1 MVGPE
6 HEVIAGRRPVEE
18 AFAARREAVRL
29 LVVPQRRDALQQM
42 VLHATALRIPIIEV
56 EGALIGQLAGFDG
69 HQGVALVVKRRP
81 EAAPEDLLAR
91 AVARGEAPFI
101 LALDGVEDPQNFGSL
116 IRSAEAVG
124 VHGLLIGSKGAAP
137 LSPAAIKASAGA
149 VEHLLVAR
157 VENLADELTALRL
170 RGIRVVGAEAEA
182 AQGYRESDLRGPLCI
197 VIGAEGRGLS
207 PAVRRRVDLFV
218 RIPMAGRVASLN
230 AAVAGM
236 AKEKFDRSKPHVNV
250 GTIGHIDHGKTTL
263 TAAITKTLAK
273 HNPKVTFRSF
283 DSIDNAPEEK
293 ARGITIAA
301 SHVEY
306 ETPNRHYAHVDC
318 PGHADYIKNM
328 ITGAAQ
334 MDGAILVV
342 AATDGPMPQTREHIL
357 LARQVG
363 VPYIV
368 VALNKVDMVDD
379 AGAARARRD
388 GSPRA
393 AQQLRLPRRRHP
405 GLQGS
410 ALGGLNGEPQWEK
423 AIDDLMEQPSTST
436 SRCPS
441 ARRTSRS

>member
-56 EGALIGQLAGFDG
+56 EGALIGQLSGFDG

-91 AVARGEAPFI
+91 AVARGEPPFL

-182 AQGYRESDLRGPLCI
+182 AQGYREADLRGPLCI

-218 RIPMAGRVASLN
+218 RIPMAGKVASLN
-230 AAVAGM
+230 AAVAGSILLFE
-236 AKEKFDRSKPHVNV
+236 ALGQRPFTAQAVPAPEAPLTASGDPVAPVSADAEAPAAPESDDLPHV
-250 GTIGHIDHGKTTL
+250 
-263 TAAITKTLAK
+263 
-273 HNPKVTFRSF
+273 
-283 DSIDNAPEEK
+283 
-293 ARGITIAA
+293 
-301 SHVEY
+301 
-306 ETPNRHYAHVDC
+306 
-318 PGHADYIKNM
+318 
-328 ITGAAQ
+328 
-334 MDGAILVV
+334 
-342 AATDGPMPQTREHIL
+342 
-357 LARQVG
+357 
-363 VPYIV
+363 
-368 VALNKVDMVDD
+368 
-379 AGAARARRD
+379 
-388 GSPRA
+388 
-393 AQQLRLPRRRHP
+393 
-405 GLQGS
+405 
-410 ALGGLNGEPQWEK
+410 GG
-423 AIDDLMEQPSTST
+423 
-436 SRCPS
+436 
-441 ARRTSRS
+441 

>member
-1 MVGPE
+1 MSDEQRPRPPRPGGFRPGGFRPGGPGGPGGPRPGVARPTFSAGGAKQWASRRAISLQVAGMVGPE

-218 RIPMAGRVASLN
+218 RIPMAGKVASLN
-230 AAVAGM
+230 AAVAGSILLFE
-236 AKEKFDRSKPHVNV
+236 ALGQRPAAAQPVPAPEAPLAAPSEPGTPVSTDASATAAAESDDLPHV
-250 GTIGHIDHGKTTL
+250 
-263 TAAITKTLAK
+263 
-273 HNPKVTFRSF
+273 
-283 DSIDNAPEEK
+283 
-293 ARGITIAA
+293 
-301 SHVEY
+301 
-306 ETPNRHYAHVDC
+306 
-318 PGHADYIKNM
+318 
-328 ITGAAQ
+328 
-334 MDGAILVV
+334 
-342 AATDGPMPQTREHIL
+342 
-357 LARQVG
+357 
-363 VPYIV
+363 
-368 VALNKVDMVDD
+368 
-379 AGAARARRD
+379 
-388 GSPRA
+388 
-393 AQQLRLPRRRHP
+393 
-405 GLQGS
+405 
-410 ALGGLNGEPQWEK
+410 GG
-423 AIDDLMEQPSTST
+423 
-436 SRCPS
+436 
-441 ARRTSRS
+441 

>member
-56 EGALIGQLAGFDG
+56 EGALIGQLSGFDG

-91 AVARGEAPFI
+91 AVARGEPPFL

-182 AQGYRESDLRGPLCI
+182 AQGYREADLRGPLCI

-218 RIPMAGRVASLN
+218 RIPMAGKVASLN
-230 AAVAGM
+230 AAVAGSILLFE
-236 AKEKFDRSKPHVNV
+236 ALGQRPFTAQPVPAPEAPLASPTDPVAPVPADAAAPAAPESDDLPHV
-250 GTIGHIDHGKTTL
+250 
-263 TAAITKTLAK
+263 
-273 HNPKVTFRSF
+273 
-283 DSIDNAPEEK
+283 
-293 ARGITIAA
+293 
-301 SHVEY
+301 
-306 ETPNRHYAHVDC
+306 
-318 PGHADYIKNM
+318 
-328 ITGAAQ
+328 
-334 MDGAILVV
+334 
-342 AATDGPMPQTREHIL
+342 
-357 LARQVG
+357 
-363 VPYIV
+363 
-368 VALNKVDMVDD
+368 
-379 AGAARARRD
+379 
-388 GSPRA
+388 
-393 AQQLRLPRRRHP
+393 
-405 GLQGS
+405 
-410 ALGGLNGEPQWEK
+410 GG
-423 AIDDLMEQPSTST
+423 
-436 SRCPS
+436 
-441 ARRTSRS
+441 

>member
-56 EGALIGQLAGFDG
+56 EGALIGQLSGFDG

-91 AVARGEAPFI
+91 AVARGEPPFL

-157 VENLADELTALRL
+157 VGNLADELTALRL

-182 AQGYRESDLRGPLCI
+182 AQGYREADLRGPLCI

-218 RIPMAGRVASLN
+218 RIPMAGKVASLN
-230 AAVAGM
+230 AAVAGSILLFE
-236 AKEKFDRSKPHVNV
+236 ALGQRPFTAQPVPAPEAPPAESIAPVAPAPVAAEEVLPPESDDLPHV
-250 GTIGHIDHGKTTL
+250 
-263 TAAITKTLAK
+263 
-273 HNPKVTFRSF
+273 
-283 DSIDNAPEEK
+283 
-293 ARGITIAA
+293 
-301 SHVEY
+301 
-306 ETPNRHYAHVDC
+306 
-318 PGHADYIKNM
+318 
-328 ITGAAQ
+328 
-334 MDGAILVV
+334 
-342 AATDGPMPQTREHIL
+342 
-357 LARQVG
+357 
-363 VPYIV
+363 
-368 VALNKVDMVDD
+368 
-379 AGAARARRD
+379 
-388 GSPRA
+388 
-393 AQQLRLPRRRHP
+393 
-405 GLQGS
+405 
-410 ALGGLNGEPQWEK
+410 GG
-423 AIDDLMEQPSTST
+423 
-436 SRCPS
+436 
-441 ARRTSRS
+441 

>member
-56 EGALIGQLAGFDG
+56 EGALIGQLSGFDG

-91 AVARGEAPFI
+91 AVARGEPPFL

-182 AQGYRESDLRGPLCI
+182 AQGYREADLRGPLCI

-218 RIPMAGRVASLN
+218 RIPMAGKVASLN
-230 AAVAGM
+230 AAVAGSVLLFEALGQRPFTAQSVPVLGALPM
-236 AKEKFDRSKPHVNV
+236 ASSDPVAPV
-250 GTIGHIDHGKTTL
+250 PAD
-263 TAAITKTLAK
+263 AAA
-273 HNPKVTFRSF
+273 PA
-283 DSIDNAPEEK
+283 APE
-293 ARGITIAA
+293 
-301 SHVEY
+301 S
-306 ETPNRHYAHVDC
+306 
-318 PGHADYIKNM
+318 
-328 ITGAAQ
+328 
-334 MDGAILVV
+334 
-342 AATDGPMPQTREHIL
+342 
-357 LARQVG
+357 
-363 VPYIV
+363 
-368 VALNKVDMVDD
+368 
-379 AGAARARRD
+379 
-388 GSPRA
+388 
-393 AQQLRLPRRRHP
+393 
-405 GLQGS
+405 
-410 ALGGLNGEPQWEK
+410 
-423 AIDDLMEQPSTST
+423 DDLPH
-436 SRCPS
+436 
-441 ARRTSRS
+441 AGG

>member
-56 EGALIGQLAGFDG
+56 EGALIGQLSGFDG

-91 AVARGEAPFI
+91 AVARGEPPFL

-182 AQGYRESDLRGPLCI
+182 AQGYREADLRGPLCI

-218 RIPMAGRVASLN
+218 RIPMAGKVASLN
-230 AAVAGM
+230 AAVAGSVLLFE
-236 AKEKFDRSKPHVNV
+236 ALGQRPF
-250 GTIGHIDHGKTTL
+250 
-263 TAAITKTLAK
+263 TAQSVPVLGALPTASSD
-273 HNPKVTFRSF
+273 PVAPVPA
-283 DSIDNAPEEK
+283 DAAAPAAPE
-293 ARGITIAA
+293 
-301 SHVEY
+301 S
-306 ETPNRHYAHVDC
+306 
-318 PGHADYIKNM
+318 
-328 ITGAAQ
+328 
-334 MDGAILVV
+334 
-342 AATDGPMPQTREHIL
+342 
-357 LARQVG
+357 
-363 VPYIV
+363 
-368 VALNKVDMVDD
+368 
-379 AGAARARRD
+379 
-388 GSPRA
+388 
-393 AQQLRLPRRRHP
+393 
-405 GLQGS
+405 
-410 ALGGLNGEPQWEK
+410 
-423 AIDDLMEQPSTST
+423 DDLPH
-436 SRCPS
+436 
-441 ARRTSRS
+441 AGG

>member
-56 EGALIGQLAGFDG
+56 EGALIGQLSGFDG

-91 AVARGEAPFI
+91 AVARGEPPFL

-182 AQGYRESDLRGPLCI
+182 AQGYREADLRGPLCI

-218 RIPMAGRVASLN
+218 RIPMAGKVASLN
-230 AAVAGM
+230 AAVAGSILLFE
-236 AKEKFDRSKPHVNV
+236 ALGQRPFTAQPVPAPEAPLAPSSDPVAPASADVEAPATPESDDLPHV
-250 GTIGHIDHGKTTL
+250 
-263 TAAITKTLAK
+263 
-273 HNPKVTFRSF
+273 
-283 DSIDNAPEEK
+283 
-293 ARGITIAA
+293 
-301 SHVEY
+301 
-306 ETPNRHYAHVDC
+306 
-318 PGHADYIKNM
+318 
-328 ITGAAQ
+328 
-334 MDGAILVV
+334 
-342 AATDGPMPQTREHIL
+342 
-357 LARQVG
+357 
-363 VPYIV
+363 
-368 VALNKVDMVDD
+368 
-379 AGAARARRD
+379 
-388 GSPRA
+388 
-393 AQQLRLPRRRHP
+393 
-405 GLQGS
+405 
-410 ALGGLNGEPQWEK
+410 GG
-423 AIDDLMEQPSTST
+423 
-436 SRCPS
+436 
-441 ARRTSRS
+441 

>member
-56 EGALIGQLAGFDG
+56 EGALIGQLSGFDG

-91 AVARGEAPFI
+91 AVARGEPPFL

-157 VENLADELTALRL
+157 VDNLADELTALRL

-182 AQGYRESDLRGPLCI
+182 AQGYREADLRGPLCI

-218 RIPMAGRVASLN
+218 RIPMAGKVASLN
-230 AAVAGM
+230 AAVAGSILLFE
-236 AKEKFDRSKPHVNV
+236 ALGQRPFTAQPVPAPEGPPAESSAPVAPAPVAAEEVLPPESDDLPHV
-250 GTIGHIDHGKTTL
+250 
-263 TAAITKTLAK
+263 
-273 HNPKVTFRSF
+273 
-283 DSIDNAPEEK
+283 
-293 ARGITIAA
+293 
-301 SHVEY
+301 
-306 ETPNRHYAHVDC
+306 
-318 PGHADYIKNM
+318 
-328 ITGAAQ
+328 
-334 MDGAILVV
+334 
-342 AATDGPMPQTREHIL
+342 
-357 LARQVG
+357 
-363 VPYIV
+363 
-368 VALNKVDMVDD
+368 
-379 AGAARARRD
+379 
-388 GSPRA
+388 
-393 AQQLRLPRRRHP
+393 
-405 GLQGS
+405 
-410 ALGGLNGEPQWEK
+410 GG
-423 AIDDLMEQPSTST
+423 
-436 SRCPS
+436 
-441 ARRTSRS
+441 